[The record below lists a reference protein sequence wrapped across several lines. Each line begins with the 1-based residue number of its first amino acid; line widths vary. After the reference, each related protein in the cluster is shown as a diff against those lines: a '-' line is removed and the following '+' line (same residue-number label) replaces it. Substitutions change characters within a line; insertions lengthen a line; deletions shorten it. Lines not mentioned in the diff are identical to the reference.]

1 MKEHC
6 TALAAAVQTGTL
18 ATVSELNL
26 GLSSFHND
34 ARYSLRDRLIA
45 GCAMAYGVPASDV
58 MQKYGCCQSFAY
70 RMQSEAKDWLNNL
83 EVIAEHRNTPFFFLA
98 RPLIE
103 RMVIVLSVT
112 GQVSGQGIEEFFSL
126 CFGYS
131 ISSSTIDNIRKE
143 YNELAAEFLAGVDL
157 SKIRV
162 GACDEIYSNNTPC
175 FTGINL
181 KMAGNNE

>member
-1 MKEHC
+1 
-6 TALAAAVQTGTL
+6 
-18 ATVSELNL
+18 
-26 GLSSFHND
+26 
-34 ARYSLRDRLIA
+34 
-45 GCAMAYGVPASDV
+45 
-58 MQKYGCCQSFAY
+58 
-70 RMQSEAKDWLNNL
+70 MQSEAKDWLNNL
-83 EVIAEHRNTPFFFLA
+83 EVMAEHRNPFFFLA

-103 RMVIVLSVT
+103 RLVIVLSVT
-112 GQVSGQGIEEFFSL
+112 GQVSGQGIEEFFDL